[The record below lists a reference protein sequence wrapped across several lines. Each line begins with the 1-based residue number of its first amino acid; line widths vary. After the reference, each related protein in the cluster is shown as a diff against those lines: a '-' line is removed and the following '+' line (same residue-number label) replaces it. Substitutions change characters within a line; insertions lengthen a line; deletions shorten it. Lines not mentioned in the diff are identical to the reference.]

1 MVKLRFMLGYSDTKA
16 CALNHC
22 AIPPLPTENGQ
33 THWRPA
39 LGQRSGALGL
49 YFDSRFPSISV
60 KSSPRED
67 ECPGPIHS
75 CLPFFSYNP
84 ELPSCLILQAWV
96 GTDHGPLSRASRM
109 QRTRSSEFCL
119 CYQRG
124 LPMAY
129 IFHLWKFLDKVP
141 G

>member
-1 MVKLRFMLGYSDTKA
+1 MVKLRFMLGHSDTKA

-33 THWRPA
+33 TLWRPV
-39 LGQRSGALGL
+39 LGQLSGAFGL
-49 YFDSRFPSISV
+49 YFDSRLPSISV

-96 GTDHGPLSRASRM
+96 GTDHGPLLGEQNAEDKELRIPSLL
-109 QRTRSSEFCL
+109 SEGAP
-119 CYQRG
+119 YG
-124 LPMAY
+124 LYFPS
-129 IFHLWKFLDKVP
+129 LQVLK
-141 G
+141 